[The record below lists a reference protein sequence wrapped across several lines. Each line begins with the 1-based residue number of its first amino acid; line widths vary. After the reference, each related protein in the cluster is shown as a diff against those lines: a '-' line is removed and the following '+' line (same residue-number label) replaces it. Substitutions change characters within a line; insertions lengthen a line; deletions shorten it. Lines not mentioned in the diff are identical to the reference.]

1 MASQNFFSD
10 PIIVSC
16 PQIYFLLVIVLN
28 TFNYVSSI
36 AAELPYSE
44 NVFEFIFQLL
54 SIIMDFQIIHFICSS
69 LFSCNF
75 SPWQLCHYCCQ
86 SLLHCSHH
94 QNFGRYYLFF
104 RKMWGYPTSSILWF
118 LTVIVASKFVNYVI
132 LSTFQSSKSWIS
144 KICCCNAHWPRRKG
158 LDSRSTLKHFSYISS
173 DFFIIEYQSGHRKY
187 IFFYSEIHLS
197 SINFPSL
204 NGRICFR
211 KSAYAC
217 NMIKKACF
225 SKFW

>member
-54 SIIMDFQIIHFICSS
+54 SIIMDFKIIHFICSS

-104 RKMWGYPTSSILWF
+104 R
-118 LTVIVASKFVNYVI
+118 
-132 LSTFQSSKSWIS
+132 TFQSSKSWIS